1 MKRTILTLL
10 FALLGGFGVY
20 AQTPQDE
27 VSLTDMTFV
36 RQSFIRNF
44 YNLRKVVSQINMEGT
59 NLQLLP
65 EVSARQ

>member
-1 MKRTILTLL
+1 MKRFLLTL
-10 FALLGGFGVY
+10 ALAAYSLMGA

-44 YNLRKVVSQINMEGT
+44 YNLRKV
-59 NLQLLP
+59 
-65 EVSARQ
+65 

>member
-1 MKRTILTLL
+1 MKRFLLTL
-10 FALLGGFGVY
+10 ALAAYSLMGA

-59 NLQLLP
+59 NLQLEL
-65 EVSARQ
+65 